1 MIVSEEQ
8 INELKPYIKNI
19 YEVISEGDVR
29 KLLEAIDDLIVE
41 NILNKN
47 DEPDDEGVR
56 LQRIYD
62 QIYIQ
67 NK

>member
-29 KLLEAIDDLIVE
+29 KLLEAIDDVIVE

-47 DEPDDEGVR
+47 DEPDDESVR

>member
-29 KLLEAIDDLIVE
+29 KLLEAIDDVIVE

-47 DEPDDEGVR
+47 DEPDDKGVR